1 MKILVTGNSGFLGR
15 YLQQELQRS
24 HSVDTL
30 SRNSS
35 STFSLDLSNKIPEFS
50 TSYDIVIHAAGKAH
64 SVPKDAE
71 EEQAF
76 FQTNEQGTK
85 NLLQGLEK
93 APPQTLVLISTV
105 AVYGREEGN
114 LLKEDTPLEGTTPY
128 AVSKI
133 AAENAV
139 LDFGRTHPTGV
150 VILRLPLVVGFSAP
164 GNLGAMIRAIRAG
177 YYFRIGKGYAQ
188 RSMVYAQDI
197 AQLIPRLLGRVGIYN
212 LTDGYHPTYAELENK
227 IAAYYKKSIRSVPL
241 NLLKPIARIGDIL
254 SFFPL
259 NTYRLQKIIATL
271 TFSDQKARKELGWN
285 PTPILNS
292 DFLQKNGAP

>member
-133 AAENAV
+133 AAR
-139 LDFGRTHPTGV
+139 RT
-150 VILRLPLVVGFSAP
+150 A
-164 GNLGAMIRAIRAG
+164 
-177 YYFRIGKGYAQ
+177 
-188 RSMVYAQDI
+188 
-197 AQLIPRLLGRVGIYN
+197 
-212 LTDGYHPTYAELENK
+212 
-227 IAAYYKKSIRSVPL
+227 
-241 NLLKPIARIGDIL
+241 
-254 SFFPL
+254 
-259 NTYRLQKIIATL
+259 
-271 TFSDQKARKELGWN
+271 
-285 PTPILNS
+285 
-292 DFLQKNGAP
+292 